1 MPNFA
6 PTANWKVDMFLD
18 YVKIFIKAGNGGN
31 GVVSFHR
38 EKYVPNG
45 GPDGGDGG
53 NGCDIVFVADK
64 NINTLADFKL
74 RKHFRAENGTAGAP
88 KNCTGKSGANLVI
101 KVPAG
106 TVIKDSANGNVIADL
121 FEDGDT
127 FTALQGGS
135 GGCGNARFAHAQ
147 RQAPA
152 FSQLGEV
159 TEEHQVTLEL
169 KTIADVGLVGFP
181 NVGKSTLLSVLTS
194 AKPKI
199 ANYHFTTI
207 NPNLGVV
214 GMFDD
219 SFVIADIPGLIEGAS
234 EGAGLGHYFLRHIE
248 RVRLIVHIVDIS
260 GSEGRDPYED
270 YCKIRKELAAYSEKL
285 ADTPE
290 IVVASK
296 ADLLDDKNAVA
307 DFEKKIG
314 KKVYL
319 ISSVTHT
326 GLDELLK
333 VMKAKVDELPPPSRT
348 EIQPD
353 ATLEE
358 KSDQKFTVTKLPDG
372 SFLVDG
378 GLVDFL
384 IQNVT
389 VSSQESFAFFQKVL
403 KDRGVIDELK
413 KKGMKEGDTVI
424 ISDLEFEWMD

>member
-1 MPNFA
+1 
-6 PTANWKVDMFLD
+6 MFLD

-31 GVVSFHR
+31 GAVSFHR

-53 NGCDIVFVADK
+53 NGGDIVFVADK
-64 NINTLADFKL
+64 DLNTLADFKF
-74 RKHFRAENGTAGAP
+74 RKHFRAENGGNGAA
-88 KNCTGKSGANLVI
+88 KNCTGKSAENLVI
-101 KVPAG
+101 KVPVG
-106 TVIKDSANGNVIADL
+106 TVIKDSSNGEIIADL
-121 FEDGDT
+121 FDDGDT
-127 FTALQGGS
+127 FVALTGGR
-135 GGCGNARFAHAQ
+135 GGKGNARFAHAQ

-214 GMFDD
+214 QMFDD

-234 EGAGLGHYFLRHIE
+234 DGAGLGHYFLRHIE

-260 GSEGRDPYED
+260 GSEGRDPYDD
-270 YCKIRKELAAYSEKL
+270 YVKIRKELATYSEKL
-285 ADTPE
+285 AQTPE

-296 ADLLDDKNAVA
+296 ADLLTDDKAVGEFA
-307 DFEKKIG
+307 AKIG
-314 KKVYL
+314 KKVYTV
-319 ISSVTHT
+319 SAVTHQ

-333 VMKAKVDELPPPSRT
+333 VMKNKVDELPPPART
-348 EIQPD
+348 EIAPE
-353 ATLEE
+353 ASLEA
-358 KSDQKFTVTKLPDG
+358 KSDQKFTVQKLPDG

-389 VSSQESFAFFQKVL
+389 ISSQESFAFFQKVL

-413 KKGMKEGDTVI
+413 RKGMKEGDTVI

>member
-1 MPNFA
+1 
-6 PTANWKVDMFLD
+6 MFLD

-31 GVVSFHR
+31 GKVSFHR

-53 NGCDIVFVADK
+53 NGGDLIFVADK
-64 NINTLADFKL
+64 NINTLIDFKFQ
-74 RKHFRAENGTAGAP
+74 KFYRAENGGDGAP
-88 KNCTGKSGANLVI
+88 KSCTGKSAPPLIV

-106 TVIKDSANGNVIADL
+106 TVIRDTKSGKIVADL
-121 FEDGDT
+121 FEDGESVT
-127 FTALQGGS
+127 LLKGGR
-135 GGCGNARFAHAQ
+135 GGKGNCRFAHSK
-147 RQAPA
+147 RQAPS
-152 FSQLGEV
+152 FSQLGEQ

-214 GMFDD
+214 QMFDD
-219 SFVIADIPGLIEGAS
+219 AFIIADIPGLIEGAS

-260 GSEGRDPYED
+260 GCEGRDPLDD
-270 YCKIRKELAAYSEKL
+270 YHKINQELATYSEKL
-285 ADTPE
+285 ANIPQ

-296 ADLLDDKNAVA
+296 ADLLYDDDAVA
-307 DFEKKIG
+307 DFEKAIG
-314 KKVYL
+314 KKVFV
-319 ISSVTHT
+319 ISSLTRE
-326 GLDELLK
+326 GIDELLK
-333 VMKAKVDELPPPSRT
+333 TMKEKVDELPPPQRI
-348 EIQPD
+348 ERD
-353 ATLEE
+353 EDFELEV
-358 KSDQKFTVTKLPDG
+358 KQDQKFTISRFDDG
-372 SFLVDG
+372 TFFVDG

-389 VSSQESFAFFQKVL
+389 ISSDDSFAFFQKVL
-403 KDRGVIDELK
+403 KDRGVISELK
-413 KKGMKEGDTVI
+413 KRGMKEGDTVLI
-424 ISDLEFEWMD
+424 GDIEFEWMD